1 MLALLCVGCRSNV
14 YAGMPT
20 FAFSNRAFCVQSSR
34 SEIQAIQR
42 SVENF
47 CSVFLVTLQPLHVKE
62 WLKNEPEHS
71 IYGIEKSKFKP

>member
-1 MLALLCVGCRSNV
+1 MLALLCVGFRSNV

-20 FAFSNRAFCVQSSR
+20 FAFSNRAVCVHSSR

-42 SVENF
+42 SVDKFVRHSYSLPSHQN
-47 CSVFLVTLQPLHVKE
+47 VND
-62 WLKNEPEHS
+62 WLIFEPEHS